1 MGEIE
6 DLILAMGNREGLSV
20 QRAVEQRPKLSE
32 RVNMLK
38 ANQRELQIK
47 ENVTGDTVHVVEQ
60 EDNIWLQRRVEI

>member
-60 EDNIWLQRRVEI
+60 EDNIWLKRRVEI